1 MIPVRMLLFV
11 MFTFWLGRGSNV
23 NGSNVNGSNVNVSN
37 VNGSN
42 VNGSNVNGSNVNGSN
57 DHDLVK
63 YLYGET
69 DSDDEIEI
77 YDLPDDEVPYYL
89 EKCY

>member
-11 MFTFWLGRGSNV
+11 MFTVWLGRGGNV
-23 NGSNVNGSNVNVSN
+23 G
-37 VNGSN
+37 
-42 VNGSNVNGSNVNGSN
+42 GSNVNGSN

-69 DSDDEIEI
+69 DIDDEIEI
-77 YDLPDDEVPYYL
+77 YDLPDDDDPNYL